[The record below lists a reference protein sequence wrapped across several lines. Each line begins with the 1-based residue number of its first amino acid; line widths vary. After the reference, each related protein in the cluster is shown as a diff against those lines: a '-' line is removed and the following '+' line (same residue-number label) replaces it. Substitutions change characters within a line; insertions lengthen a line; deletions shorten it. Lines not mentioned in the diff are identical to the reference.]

1 MRRLLTI
8 ALVLCLALS
17 TAHAQEHTTEAKT
30 LFRAGIQAFNAGD
43 LDEARRLLESAVSK
57 GLSSRSLNYN
67 LGVVYYKLGLYE
79 EAEQTFRTLIPTRQK
94 ALAYYNIGLTALA
107 RENQDA
113 ATQAFQ
119 NVLASD
125 PDDNLISLAT
135 RQLERLDPTM
145 HAASPRKRWAG
156 LVSIGGGYEDN
167 VALFPD
173 TAPRKLD
180 SGFVETLAAASY
192 YLYGDSSA
200 GLRSDIKFY
209 SRQYPSEHTFDL
221 QVIQAGAKWV
231 QKTAPGVISVGLGGD
246 YIWRDRRSRERRARL
261 MAGITT
267 LDCPGPGARCLVRAE
282 ATQIFP
288 LPGFDAYR
296 GQMYRLDAHYRL
308 RPGNWTAEL
317 KYRADYN
324 DRDNLDTGEEFFSVS
339 PERHGLD
346 AGIEY
351 DLTDQLSVE
360 AAAGFRFSYYRTPHQ
375 LIVPEGR
382 QTIRREDKRHTL
394 SVGTTYRFSRRTS
407 LSLDL
412 DRIDNN
418 SNIDRYSYDRHTV
431 TASLAVGF

>member
-173 TAPRKLD
+173 PAIYSRRQ
-180 SGFVETLAAASY
+180 
-192 YLYGDSSA
+192 
-200 GLRSDIKFY
+200 GLR
-209 SRQYPSEHTFDL
+209 
-221 QVIQAGAKWV
+221 
-231 QKTAPGVISVGLGGD
+231 
-246 YIWRDRRSRERRARL
+246 
-261 MAGITT
+261 
-267 LDCPGPGARCLVRAE
+267 
-282 ATQIFP
+282 
-288 LPGFDAYR
+288 
-296 GQMYRLDAHYRL
+296 
-308 RPGNWTAEL
+308 
-317 KYRADYN
+317 
-324 DRDNLDTGEEFFSVS
+324 
-339 PERHGLD
+339 
-346 AGIEY
+346 
-351 DLTDQLSVE
+351 
-360 AAAGFRFSYYRTPHQ
+360 
-375 LIVPEGR
+375 
-382 QTIRREDKRHTL
+382 
-394 SVGTTYRFSRRTS
+394 
-407 LSLDL
+407 
-412 DRIDNN
+412 
-418 SNIDRYSYDRHTV
+418 
-431 TASLAVGF
+431 

>member
-209 SRQYPSEHTFDL
+209 SRQYLPST
-221 QVIQAGAKWV
+221 
-231 QKTAPGVISVGLGGD
+231 
-246 YIWRDRRSRERRARL
+246 RL
-261 MAGITT
+261 T
-267 LDCPGPGARCLVRAE
+267 CR
-282 ATQIFP
+282 
-288 LPGFDAYR
+288 
-296 GQMYRLDAHYRL
+296 
-308 RPGNWTAEL
+308 
-317 KYRADYN
+317 
-324 DRDNLDTGEEFFSVS
+324 
-339 PERHGLD
+339 
-346 AGIEY
+346 
-351 DLTDQLSVE
+351 
-360 AAAGFRFSYYRTPHQ
+360 
-375 LIVPEGR
+375 
-382 QTIRREDKRHTL
+382 
-394 SVGTTYRFSRRTS
+394 
-407 LSLDL
+407 
-412 DRIDNN
+412 
-418 SNIDRYSYDRHTV
+418 
-431 TASLAVGF
+431 